1 MQSNPIPPHLRRPNS
16 TQNQE
21 VSTQAAEMHSNP
33 IPPHLRRTSP
43 AQSQE
48 VLTKAPTVQSTPMP
62 PHQSRPDAAQ
72 RQEVSMK
79 SGWVPPHLRKQRN
92 DQVVSRALHPFSPV
106 SNVEAM
112 AKEHTHTE
120 TDTTE
125 PITQSTRS
133 YSTGSIEP
141 QTHGMASDN
150 VSTSRPQTETKMA
163 VATSEVDAEV
173 KSTQTPSQ
181 KIPPHMRRGNMTQTL
196 KSPADNKQI
205 FKQGPVS
212 PPIPPSDDASAS
224 LSCSNQTLVQQQKG
238 LSGTMGDTASS
249 GVPKWQGNVVSPSNS
264 PLSAVGSR
272 AMSNRLASPI
282 AITSPDPSS
291 AGSPIHI
298 YPFHLRKVQASSSLG
313 NSKVTT
319 KQDCTQT
326 CDNYGLHCR
335 IESVAPGAGC
345 APMKLPPHMRREA
358 SIPAAN
364 TKPVVERKDPTPLNA
379 KVASSQENGSQ
390 PSNNEAKPHYIPP
403 HLRGKK
409 SNTRQSSDLN
419 KSTTAASIPNGT
431 TSGHSSSTVGG
442 VPLGDNRKSSTRP
455 NAELQVVITPSPKAG
470 SVSAR
475 LNVCLEEEDSNG
487 LVQGADGRPAK
498 DVTPRI
504 YSDASIKT
512 HSTRKN
518 GSDVSDEWAD
528 LRKPGPVKSLCISDD
543 DFQDDASVKKF
554 IGAALAECP
563 GEVIRLNSFINDYFY
578 PANPTGEGWHL
589 DETEKFLN
597 AYVKIWREK
606 LPEEVVIVDVKA
618 TKFTDSL
625 PIDANSFMEALDHP
639 ESFPS
644 KFFLSYIQV
653 VSNSLQLSLQ
663 TIERSKKIGPQRSL
677 WSEDRSGSLPSL
689 GVASGE
695 RIHILYQTCSWASN
709 LSSGE
714 KLLLRKS
721 HTSLY
726 TSAQR
731 R

>member
-1 MQSNPIPPHLRRPNS
+1 MQSNPIPPRLRRS
-16 TQNQE
+16 SAVQC
-21 VSTQAAEMHSNP
+21 
-33 IPPHLRRTSP
+33 
-43 AQSQE
+43 QE

-62 PHQSRPDAAQ
+62 PHQSRPDAAHS
-72 RQEVSMK
+72 QEVLTK
-79 SGWVPPHLRKQRN
+79 AGWVPPHLRKQRN
-92 DQVVSRALHPFSPV
+92 DQVVSGALHPFSPV
-106 SNVEAM
+106 SNVEDM

-125 PITQSTRS
+125 LIAQFARS
-133 YSTGSIEP
+133 YSTGSIKP
-141 QTHGMASDN
+141 QTQGLASDN
-150 VSTSRPQTETKMA
+150 VSTPHPQTGTKVA
-163 VATSEVDAEV
+163 VATPGVDSEV
-173 KSTQTPSQ
+173 KLTQTPSQ
-181 KIPPHMRRGNMTQTL
+181 KLPPHMRRGNMIQTL

-224 LSCSNQTLVQQQKG
+224 ISSSNQTPVQQQKG
-238 LSGTMGDTASS
+238 LPGAMGDTASS

-272 AMSNRLASPI
+272 AMSNRLVSPI

-319 KQDCTQT
+319 KQDCTQI
-326 CDNYGLHCR
+326 CDNPGLHCR
-335 IESVAPGAGC
+335 SESVAPRAGY
-345 APMKLPPHMRREA
+345 APVKLPPHLRRET

-364 TKPVVERKDPTPLNA
+364 TKPVVEQKDPTPLNA

-419 KSTTAASIPNGT
+419 KSTTVASTPNGT
-431 TSGHSSSTVGG
+431 TSGHSSSTIGG
-442 VPLGDNRKSSTRP
+442 VPLGDNRKSSTELK
-455 NAELQVVITPSPKAG
+455 AELQVVITPSPQAG
-470 SVSAR
+470 SSSAR
-475 LNVCLEEEDSNG
+475 LNVSQEDEDNDG
-487 LVQGADGRPAK
+487 LVQSTDGRPAR
-498 DVTPRI
+498 DAAPRV

-528 LRKPGPVKSLCISDD
+528 LRKPGPVKSLCISDN

-563 GEVIRLNSFINDYFY
+563 GEVIRLNSFNDDYFY
-578 PANPTGEGWHL
+578 PANPTGEEWHL

-606 LPEEVVIVDVKA
+606 LSEEVIIVDVKA
-618 TKFTDSL
+618 PKFTDSL
-625 PIDANSFMEALDHP
+625 PIDANSFMEALEHP

-644 KFFLSYIQV
+644 KFFLSCIEL
-653 VSNSLQLSLQ
+653 VSNSLQISLR
-663 TIERSKKIGPQRSL
+663 TIERSKKNGPQRSL

-689 GVASGE
+689 GVASGG
-695 RIHILYQTCSWASN
+695 RIHILYQTCSWVSN

-714 KLLLRKS
+714 NLLFQKS